1 MDEQALQERLKA
13 AAERTQQGE
22 PEAVAIEYVHLVRTC
37 GECGDEAVAIRVTQI
52 ADGGLAIRTLCK
64 SHAEAE
70 SREAVER
77 HGFVAITPGSRFVNA
92 DLFGEPPESMR
103 CAPFYLQDV
112 ATD

>member
-1 MDEQALQERLKA
+1 MDQQALQERLKA

-52 ADGGLAIRTLCK
+52 ANGDLAIRTLCK
-64 SHAEAE
+64 PHAEAE